1 MLIICIIIYYCWN
14 NMDEIPTKYYEYY
27 IGILYIVLLCNFH
40 LPTFLIWYW
49 ISLHGLLYSCICYCC
64 NCNGCGCESNV
75 TTKASRTLA
84 DHKNKIT
91 NQMNGCGHTEIYIL
105 YICTVS
111 VLSLQLLHTK
121 LCMIVVQHSGIKI
134 TT

>member
-1 MLIICIIIYYCWN
+1 
-14 NMDEIPTKYYEYY
+14 
-27 IGILYIVLLCNFH
+27 
-40 LPTFLIWYW
+40 
-49 ISLHGLLYSCICYCC
+49 
-64 NCNGCGCESNV
+64 
-75 TTKASRTLA
+75 
-84 DHKNKIT
+84 
-91 NQMNGCGHTEIYIL
+91 MNGCGHTEIYIL

>member
-1 MLIICIIIYYCWN
+1 MDVAVKAMLPQKLQ
-14 NMDEIPTKYYEYY
+14 EHY
-27 IGILYIVLLCNFH
+27 I
-40 LPTFLIWYW
+40 
-49 ISLHGLLYSCICYCC
+49 
-64 NCNGCGCESNV
+64 
-75 TTKASRTLA
+75 A
-84 DHKNKIT
+84 DNKNKIT